1 MKRNG
6 RCVCGLKLTHHFD
19 KRNAKLS
26 CHEARQQHPRAR
38 TTRADIFA
46 QSLRMGVR

>member
-6 RCVCGLKLTHHFD
+6 RCVCGLRIAHHFN

-26 CHEARQQHPRAR
+26 CADARQLHPRAR

-46 QSLRMGVR
+46 QLLRMGVR